1 MCRHVTNKIWQEH
14 RPKEEAMAETELQPS
29 PTGRISPLLTKSAT
43 ERTGN
48 AQLPGAYCRQRHVW
62 LVEGAPIVEALS
74 NLAELTTKTEA
85 QLERDDSSDPSLL
98 ELQTKTKAEAEQ
110 DDQDWNSHILGL
122 TTKTFANL
130 ERDD

>member
-1 MCRHVTNKIWQEH
+1 MVAINRQHSALV
-14 RPKEEAMAETELQPS
+14 
-29 PTGRISPLLTKSAT
+29 RISPLLVSGAT

-48 AQLPGAYCRQRHVW
+48 AQLPGAYCGKRHLW
-62 LVEGAPIVEALS
+62 LANGLPIVEAMS

-85 QLERDDSSDPSLL
+85 QLERDDSSEPSLL
-98 ELQTKTKAEAEQ
+98 ELQTKTKAEVEQ
-110 DDQDWNSHILGL
+110 DDQDWNIHMLGL